1 MLMESIDIACKD
13 AVNGM
18 PSRRPIVE
26 MMIPSVLDRII
37 SPPVINGTNINKAP
51 VAQWIERLFPKQ
63 KVVAQ
68 PTFCIGFK
76 ASICIN
82 GVKNMAFARIN
93 MHPFPT
99 AKLMALEA
107 NMTFF

>member
-1 MLMESIDIACKD
+1 MTSCSASLHKMESIDIACKD

-18 PSRRPIVE
+18 PSRRPVD
-26 MMIPSVLDRII
+26 L
-37 SPPVINGTNINKAP
+37 
-51 VAQWIERLFPKQ
+51 
-63 KVVAQ
+63 
-68 PTFCIGFK
+68 
-76 ASICIN
+76 ASICID
-82 GVKNMAFARIN
+82 GVKNMTIAWIN